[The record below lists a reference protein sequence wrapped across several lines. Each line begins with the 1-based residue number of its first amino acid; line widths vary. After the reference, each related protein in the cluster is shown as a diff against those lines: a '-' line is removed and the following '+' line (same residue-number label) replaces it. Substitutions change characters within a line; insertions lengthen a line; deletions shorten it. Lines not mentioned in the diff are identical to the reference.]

1 MNYLKELGFEDKVIE
16 LINKNI
22 PSQALENLTTEE
34 ATVTQNI
41 KYLKDLGI
49 SNYVDAF
56 IKFYNMFLLDNDTF
70 DNIDKKGSH
79 CLGEERA
86 GAIRKI
92 EGIKI
97 KNYKFIKEL
106 EIEQME
112 NACILIGRNSTGK
125 TMILDAIMTAFGLKE
140 CREKDFNELD
150 NNIEITVKLPSL

>member
-1 MNYLKELGFEDKVIE
+1 MNYLKELGFEDQVIE

-70 DNIDKKGSH
+70 DSIFSKYDKEDLIVKLEKNI
-79 CLGEERA
+79 
-86 GAIRKI
+86 
-92 EGIKI
+92 
-97 KNYKFIKEL
+97 
-106 EIEQME
+106 
-112 NACILIGRNSTGK
+112 
-125 TMILDAIMTAFGLKE
+125 AIMEYL
-140 CREKDFNELD
+140 
-150 NNIEITVKLPSL
+150 

>member
-41 KYLKDLGI
+41 KSLKDLGI

-70 DNIDKKGSH
+70 DSIFSKYDKDDLIVKLEKNI
-79 CLGEERA
+79 
-86 GAIRKI
+86 
-92 EGIKI
+92 
-97 KNYKFIKEL
+97 
-106 EIEQME
+106 
-112 NACILIGRNSTGK
+112 
-125 TMILDAIMTAFGLKE
+125 AIMEYL
-140 CREKDFNELD
+140 
-150 NNIEITVKLPSL
+150 

>member
-70 DNIDKKGSH
+70 DSIFSKYDKDDLIVKLEKNI
-79 CLGEERA
+79 
-86 GAIRKI
+86 
-92 EGIKI
+92 
-97 KNYKFIKEL
+97 
-106 EIEQME
+106 
-112 NACILIGRNSTGK
+112 
-125 TMILDAIMTAFGLKE
+125 AIMEYL
-140 CREKDFNELD
+140 
-150 NNIEITVKLPSL
+150 